1 MPNYAFCVLLD
12 QLPNLNR
19 DGPKV
24 QTLFNAI
31 TALSE
36 QVPGQED
43 VYRLIGHSTTN
54 ARGQPEDYV
63 CVAFVFCST
72 QVHATIRARLN
83 DGTYRIPCQR
93 VYMIGNRDFAT
104 VDEFVS
110 YAKQQIG
117 EQGCSHVWGRRSPPA
132 ITVDTPIG
140 VAPVSLANFIP
151 IADL

>member
-24 QTLFNAI
+24 QALFSAI

-36 QVPGQED
+36 VVPGQED
-43 VYRLIGHSTTN
+43 VYRLIGQSTTN
-54 ARGQPEDYV
+54 SRGQTEYYL
-63 CVAFVFCST
+63 CQAFIFCT
-72 QVHATIRARLN
+72 VQVHATIRARLN
-83 DGTYRIPCQR
+83 DATYRIPCQR

-117 EQGCSHVWGRRSPPA
+117 EQGASHVWGTRSPPA
-132 ITVDTPIG
+132 ITVDTVIP
-140 VAPVSLANFIP
+140 ASPVPLANFIP